1 MWGHRKRSKMK
12 ARTVPLLQSKA
23 GAKYNTSLSL
33 QHIAGIFT
41 FFWKRHWSLQ
51 FLFFLQWAT
60 FTIIFQYTHQRPR
73 DLQPCSQGSLPPVPR
88 ERESERAR
96 DPGWFWSRGSRTKL
110 IPREESF
117 VSQLFCLARFHCSQN
132 DRKSKIDLLT
142 LQLQLKFGKFL
153 PKQNYHQI
161 ITREGIKNLHCRTLT
176 DDTNH

>member
-1 MWGHRKRSKMK
+1 METKYRNMWGHRKRSKMK
-12 ARTVPLLQSKA
+12 ARTVPLLQPKA

-88 ERESERAR
+88 EREREREWASERCWLVLVTWLQNKINSE
-96 DPGWFWSRGSRTKL
+96 GGVLCLSIILSGSFSLFTEWSQ
-110 IPREESF
+110 E
-117 VSQLFCLARFHCSQN
+117 QDRFANPTTTTEIWEISA
-132 DRKSKIDLLT
+132 
-142 LQLQLKFGKFL
+142 
-153 PKQNYHQI
+153 
-161 ITREGIKNLHCRTLT
+161 
-176 DDTNH
+176 

>member
-12 ARTVPLLQSKA
+12 ARTVPLLQPKA

-33 QHIAGIFT
+33 QHIACFFI

-51 FLFFLQWAT
+51 FLLFLQWAT

-73 DLQPCSQGSLPPVPR
+73 DLQPRSQGSLPHVPR
-88 ERESERAR
+88 ERERERASQR
-96 DPGWFWSRGSRTKL
+96 PWLG
-110 IPREESF
+110 REESF
-117 VSQLFCLARFHCSQN
+117 VSQLFCLARFHRSHN

-142 LQLQLKFGKFL
+142 QQLQLKFGKFL

-161 ITREGIKNLHCRTLT
+161 ITTEGMKNLRCHTLT